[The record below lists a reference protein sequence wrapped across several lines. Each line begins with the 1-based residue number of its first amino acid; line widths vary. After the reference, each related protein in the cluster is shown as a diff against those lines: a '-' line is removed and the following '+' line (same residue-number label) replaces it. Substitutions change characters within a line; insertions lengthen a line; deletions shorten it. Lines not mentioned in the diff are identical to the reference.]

1 MIPQKSI
8 GGYFELELQ
17 SGVVYH
23 ENALPLNTARNAFE
37 YILKAKK
44 YKKAYMPYF
53 TCSAMLEPLLK
64 NNIPYVFYSIDAH
77 LEPLFDFASIEEDAV
92 FLYTNYFGLKDKYT
106 IALSQKCKN
115 LIIDNA
121 QSFFST
127 PIMGVDTIY
136 SPRKFFG
143 LPDGGYLYTDTLLD
157 YSLEKDVSYTRF
169 THLLKR
175 IDLSAEE
182 GFKDFILSDEVL
194 EQNPIREMS
203 NLTSKLLSSI
213 DYNSVSV
220 QRRLN
225 FKHLHERLQHV
236 NSFQFPLEDDAV
248 PMVYPFY
255 GSESLRKK
263 LIENKIYTATYW
275 PNVKEWCAKDS
286 LEYQLTSDVIYLP
299 VDQRYTTDDMDV
311 IVKHLL

>member
-1 MIPQKSI
+1 
-8 GGYFELELQ
+8 
-17 SGVVYH
+17 
-23 ENALPLNTARNAFE
+23 
-37 YILKAKK
+37 
-44 YKKAYMPYF
+44 
-53 TCSAMLEPLLK
+53 
-64 NNIPYVFYSIDAH
+64 
-77 LEPLFDFASIEEDAV
+77 
-92 FLYTNYFGLKDKYT
+92 
-106 IALSQKCKN
+106 
-115 LIIDNA
+115 
-121 QSFFST
+121 
-127 PIMGVDTIY
+127 MGVDTIY

-182 GFKDFILSDEVL
+182 GFKDFILSDELL
-194 EQNPIREMS
+194 EHNPIRSMS
-203 NLTSKLLSSI
+203 HLTTKLLSSI
-213 DYNSVSV
+213 NYDSAAA
-220 QRRLN
+220 QRRIN
-225 FKHLHERLQHV
+225 FNYLHEKLQHV
-236 NSFQFPLEDDAV
+236 NSYKFQLEDDAV

-255 GSESLRKK
+255 GSEALRKK

-275 PNVKEWCAKDS
+275 PNVKEWCTKDS

>member
-8 GGYFELELQ
+8 GGYFELELR
-17 SGVVYH
+17 SSVVYH

-77 LEPLFDFASIEEDAV
+77 LEPIFDFASIEEDAV
-92 FLYTNYFGLKDKYT
+92 FLYTNYFGLKDVYT
-106 IALSQKCKN
+106 VALSKKCKN

-121 QSFFST
+121 QSFYSK

-182 GFKDFILSDEVL
+182 GFKDFILSDELL
-194 EQNPIREMS
+194 EHNPIRSMS
-203 NLTSKLLSSI
+203 HLTTKLLSSI
-213 DYNSVSV
+213 NYDSAAA
-220 QRRLN
+220 QRRIN
-225 FKHLHERLQHV
+225 FNYLHEKLQYV
-236 NSFQFPLEDDAV
+236 NSYKFQLEDDAV

-255 GSESLRKK
+255 GSEALRKK

-275 PNVKEWCAKDS
+275 PNVKEWCTKDS